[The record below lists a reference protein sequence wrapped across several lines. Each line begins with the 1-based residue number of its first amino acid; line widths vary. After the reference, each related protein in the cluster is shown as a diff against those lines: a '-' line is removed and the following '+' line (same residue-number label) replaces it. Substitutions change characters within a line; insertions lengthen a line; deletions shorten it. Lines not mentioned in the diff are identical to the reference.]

1 VNGLYI
7 NIKPLNSQ
15 SPLRATATKST
26 AMETHVCA
34 HCGKVDLDMKRC
46 SICKD
51 TWYCGHACSRGDW
64 KQHKKICKP
73 PPRHVPVEQLMHQ
86 MQKASDRGLWHEV
99 VKSEHRMAEMIAT
112 TPDAVTLGILTTFM
126 NAHEKLSKET
136 GDAHHLSSCDQ
147 LQERKIE
154 LLGAMN
160 RFRDQGEEMYSQ
172 GSSLLLRK
180 YEKGNPD
187 VGRIE
192 RDLAEKWFKRTRA
205 VAEQHGFFTLESEAC
220 FGLGKLSV
228 NDDRVEE
235 GIDLIKNA
243 YIAGD
248 LDDSV
253 AHASQ
258 AVELLIELYIQT
270 HQLDDAVL
278 LIPKYGELA
287 KKSSYIVR
295 VLAELVI
302 TTFKARI
309 NQVRCFH
316 V

>member
-1 VNGLYI
+1 MDTPSHI
-7 NIKPLNSQ
+7 
-15 SPLRATATKST
+15 
-26 AMETHVCA
+26 CA
-34 HCGKVDLDMKRC
+34 HCGKVDRGMKRC

-51 TWYCGHACSRGDW
+51 SWYCGAACSRGDW

-73 PPRHVPVEQLMHQ
+73 PLLPVPVDQLIQQ
-86 MQKASDRGLWHEV
+86 MQKASDHGRWLEV
-99 VKSEHRMAEMIAT
+99 VKSEYRLAEMIAT
-112 TPDAVTLGILTTFM
+112 LPDAVTLGILTTFM
-126 NAHEKLSKET
+126 HAHEELSKET
-136 GDAHHLSSCDQ
+136 GDAHHLSCCDQ

-160 RFRDQGEEMYSQ
+160 RFRDQGEEMYYQ

-192 RDLAEKWFKRTRA
+192 RNLAKKWFERTRD

-228 NDDRVEE
+228 NDGRVEE
-235 GIDLIKNA
+235 GIDLIRNA
-243 YIAGD
+243 YIAGG

-253 AHASQ
+253 VHASQ

-270 HQLDDAVL
+270 HKLDDADS
-278 LIPKYGELA
+278 LIPKYEELA
-287 KKSSYIVR
+287 KKSSYTVR
-295 VLAELVI
+295 IPAELVI
-302 TTFKARI
+302 MAFKARI

-316 V
+316 MQYCCV

>member
-1 VNGLYI
+1 MDT
-7 NIKPLNSQ
+7 PS
-15 SPLRATATKST
+15 
-26 AMETHVCA
+26 HVCA
-34 HCGKVDLDMKRC
+34 HCGKVDRGMKRC
-46 SICKD
+46 SKCKD
-51 TWYCGHACSRGDW
+51 TWYCGAACSQGDW

-73 PPRHVPVEQLMHQ
+73 PLLPVPVDQLIQQ

-112 TPDAVTLGILTTFM
+112 LPDAVTLGILTTFM

-136 GDAHHLSSCDQ
+136 GDAHHLSCCDQ

-160 RFRDQGEEMYSQ
+160 RFRDQGEEMYSK

-192 RDLAEKWFKRTRA
+192 RNLAEKWFNDTRR
-205 VAEQHGFFTLESEAC
+205 VAEAHGFFTLESEAC
-220 FGLGKLSV
+220 FGLGKLLV

-235 GIDLIKNA
+235 GIDLIHNA
-243 YIAGD
+243 YIAGN

-253 AHASQ
+253 VHASQ
-258 AVELLIELYIQT
+258 AVDLLIELFIET
-270 HQLDDAVL
+270 HQLDKAMEF
-278 LIPKYGELA
+278 IPKYEELA